1 MAREDGEP
9 AQPRETRARI
19 LLVEDDDANRT
30 IFGEFLRM
38 RGFSVEEAASG
49 PEALALASSSPHD
62 LVVLD
67 IQLPGMD
74 GLEVLARL
82 RATGRPIP
90 PVLALTALAMEG
102 DRERILAAGADAYLS
117 KPAPLAILGKEIDR
131 LLATRRT

>member
-1 MAREDGEP
+1 VREDGES
-9 AQPRETRARI
+9 AGRREIKARI

-30 IFGEFLRM
+30 ILGEFFRM

-49 PEALALASSSPHD
+49 PEALAFASSSLHD
-62 LVVLD
+62 LIVLD
-67 IQLPGMD
+67 VQLPGMD

-82 RATGRPIP
+82 RATGKPIP

-117 KPAPLAILGKEIDR
+117 KPAPLAVLGKEVDR